1 MRELLAPLR
10 CALVLWLVCGLA
22 YPLAVTALARAFPFQ
37 ADGSLLRA
45 PDGTVL
51 GSRLIG
57 QNWTAPRWF
66 RGRPSATGSTP
77 YDAGNSGGSNFG
89 PASAALA
96 RRFAADRKALEA
108 AQPELKGIALPADM
122 LTASG
127 SGLDPEIS
135 VANAML
141 QVPRVARARGVP
153 EAAIRALVAH
163 AVTERSLRVF
173 GERRVNVLELNLA
186 LMRSMSSRGNRGA
199 WR

>member
-1 MRELLAPLR
+1 MTALR
-10 CALVLWLVCGLA
+10 AALVLWLVCGLA
-22 YPLAVTALARAFPFQ
+22 YPLAVTALARLFPFQ
-37 ADGSLLRA
+37 ADGSLVRA

-66 RGRPSATGSTP
+66 HGRPSATGSTP

-89 PASAALA
+89 PTSDALA
-96 RRFAADRKALEA
+96 RRLAADRKALEA

-127 SGLDPEIS
+127 SGLDPEIG

-141 QVPRVARARGVP
+141 QASRVARARGVP
-153 EAAIRALVAH
+153 ETTIRALVARQ
-163 AVTERSLRVF
+163 VTERSLGVF
-173 GERRVNVLELNLA
+173 GDPRVNVLELNLA
-186 LMRSMSSRGNRGA
+186 LVRSRLGR
-199 WR
+199 